1 MKLTKSKLQQIIKE
15 ELGHQLNTEEQLTEN
30 YRSKATSILDQ
41 LVSMNISPNKI
52 LRLIMNN
59 FLADGEAYEAMLYVA
74 EDMGLDPDD
83 LV

>member
-15 ELGHQLNTEEQLTEN
+15 ELGHQLNIEEQPTEN
-30 YRSKATSILDQ
+30 YRSMATSILDQ

>member
-15 ELGHQLNTEEQLTEN
+15 ELGHQLNTEEQPTEN
-30 YRSKATSILDQ
+30 YRSIATSILDQ